1 MSVSGE
7 EGRGVGRP
15 QRHAQAARRK
25 MLCTGTNERLE
36 QRTAVVAR
44 QRSLS
49 PLSCAVE
56 LSLSGSPEREG
67 WWLRVWWCPRGAV
80 SSYVVEDRRGRG
92 SFSWR
97 HPFFL
102 RRTGPEGHKVNR
114 AHHRTLLQVLT
125 RGISCVP
132 PPPGLLLL
140 LIVESGIGWYHR
152 IPHCL
157 NYKKWYYN

>member
-67 WWLRVWWCPRGAV
+67 W
-80 SSYVVEDRRGRG
+80 
-92 SFSWR
+92 
-97 HPFFL
+97 
-102 RRTGPEGHKVNR
+102 
-114 AHHRTLLQVLT
+114 
-125 RGISCVP
+125 
-132 PPPGLLLL
+132 
-140 LIVESGIGWYHR
+140 
-152 IPHCL
+152 
-157 NYKKWYYN
+157 